1 MEASTT
7 SNPNTSNFPRIMVG
21 LSRGQEEPDAS
32 LAAAEARE
40 LGYDFMILPIT
51 FPSYR
56 RFLFEQLVDSVDIK
70 ETKFMEEW
78 RKGQPFCREDLI
90 VKNADVSDFMVG
102 QVSNWINLDSLDHN
116 IRINSEVIMRQQI
129 TWIGHVGITAV
140 LIPSPSD
147 SLMNYARCVN
157 NIFGTVPY
165 INLWIKIP
173 LVLEDEIL
181 ESNETVTWER
191 WNKFRTL
198 CENHVRLSIALEVTQ
213 NLPEDNILDRWFAE
227 PIRAV
232 ILPTNLFL
240 SNAKGWPVLSKRH
253 QAFIRK
259 LIKYKPNFVIE
270 CAADGSNHASGGLSA
285 YQEYVHYLNRTMPEL
300 TPVEQFA
307 LGYNDFLQS
316 PLQPLMDN
324 LESSTYEV
332 FEKDSTKYTLYE
344 KAIHHALLD
353 RTTGS
358 EEMIVIMVVGAGR
371 GPLVTRSLIA
381 AEKAQKRVKVYAIE
395 KNPNA
400 FVTLQNKKAEVW
412 GNKVTIVFSDMRLWK
427 APEKADILVSELLGS
442 FGDNELS
449 PECLDGAQK
458 FLKSDGI
465 SIPTSYTAFISPIS
479 SSKIHNEVAA
489 YKDLAHFE
497 TPYVVMF
504 QAASELAKPCQ
515 IWTFEHPNRNMAADE
530 DGNPINNYHNT
541 RYSKVTFNI
550 RESGILHG
558 IAGYFE
564 SILYK
569 DIMLSIHPATHSI
582 DMLSWFPIFFP
593 LRIPIYLPSNTKL
606 DINFW
611 RLTNSHKVWYE
622 WCVDPSIP
630 LGLETISFS
639 PSAIHNSLGR
649 SSWIGL

>member
-1 MEASTT
+1 METSTT
-7 SNPNTSNFPRIMVG
+7 SNPNVSNYPRIMIG

-32 LAAAEARE
+32 LVAAEARE
-40 LGYDFMILPIT
+40 LGYDFIILPIT
-51 FPSYR
+51 FPNYR

-70 ETKFMEEW
+70 ETKLMEEW
-78 RKGQPFCREDLI
+78 RKGQPFCREDLV
-90 VKNADVSDFMVG
+90 VKNAG
-102 QVSNWINLDSLDHN
+102 QISNWINLDSSDHN
-116 IRINSEVIMRQQI
+116 IRINSEVILRQQL
-129 TWIGHVGITAV
+129 TWIGHIGITAA
-140 LIPSPSD
+140 LIPFPSD
-147 SLMNYARCVN
+147 SFINYARCIN
-157 NIFGTVPY
+157 SIFGTVPY
-165 INLWIKIP
+165 INMWIKIP
-173 LVLEDEIL
+173 LVLEDETL
-181 ESNETVTWER
+181 GSKETITWER

-198 CENHVRLSIALEVTQ
+198 CDNHVRLSIVLEVTQ

-227 PIRAV
+227 PIKA
-232 ILPTNLFL
+232 IFLPTTIFL
-240 SNAKGWPVLSKRH
+240 SNAKGFPVLSKRH
-253 QAFIRK
+253 QTFVRK
-259 LIKYKPNFVIE
+259 LIKYKPHFVIE
-270 CAADGSNHASGGLSA
+270 CAADGPNHASGGLSA
-285 YQEYVHYLNRTMPEL
+285 YQEYVHHLHRTMPEL

-307 LGYNDFLQS
+307 LGYHDFLQS

-332 FEKDSTKYTLYE
+332 FEKDSTKYVLYE

-353 RTTGS
+353 HNTGS
-358 EEMIVIMVVGAGR
+358 EEMI
-371 GPLVTRSLIA
+371 LEA
-381 AEKAQKRVKVYAIE
+381 AEKAQKRVRVYAIE
-395 KNPNA
+395 KNPSA
-400 FVTLQNKKAEVW
+400 FVTLQNKKTEIW
-412 GNKVTIVFSDMRLWK
+412 GDKVTIVFSDMRLWK

-458 FLKSDGI
+458 FLKADGI
-465 SIPTSYTAFISPIS
+465 SIPASYTAFISPIS
-479 SSKIHNEVAA
+479 SSKLHNEVAA

-504 QAASELAKPCQ
+504 QSACELAKPCQ
-515 IWTFEHPNRNMAADE
+515 IWSFEHPNRNIAVDE
-530 DGNPINNYHNT
+530 D
-541 RYSKVTFNI
+541 VTFNV

-569 DIMLSIHPATHSI
+569 DIMLSIHPDTHSI

-593 LRIPIYLPSNTKL
+593 LKIPIYLPSNTKL

-622 WCVDPSIP
+622 WCVDPSLP
-630 LGLETISFS
+630 LGYETVSFG

>member
-1 MEASTT
+1 MET

-32 LAAAEARE
+32 LVAAEARE

-78 RKGQPFCREDLI
+78 RKGQPFCREDLV
-90 VKNADVSDFMVG
+90 VKNAG
-102 QVSNWINLDSLDHN
+102 QVSNWINLDSPDHN

-140 LIPSPSD
+140 LIPPPSD
-147 SLMNYARCVN
+147 FLMNYARCVN

-165 INLWIKIP
+165 INIP

-400 FVTLQNKKAEVW
+400 FVILQNKKAEVW
-412 GNKVTIVFSDMRLWK
+412 GNKVTIVFSDMRFWK

-479 SSKIHNEVAA
+479 SSKLHNEVAA

-569 DIMLSIHPATHSI
+569 DIMLSIHPDTHSI
-582 DMLSWFPIFFP
+582 DMLSP
-593 LRIPIYLPSNTKL
+593 
-606 DINFW
+606 
-611 RLTNSHKVWYE
+611 
-622 WCVDPSIP
+622 
-630 LGLETISFS
+630 ETISFS